1 MKINEVELATGIA
14 KKNIRFYEQEG
25 LVNPSRG
32 TNGYR
37 DYTQEDVELLQ
48 QIKLLRKLD
57 IPLAEIKR
65 VQSGGLTLDDCL
77 RRHLIVLERRSKNLE
92 ALEGF
97 CNRILAETA
106 ELGTLPVEQLLAEMD
121 VIEKGGMKFLEFQS
135 KDKKQKKKNAIISAV
150 VAITLMG
157 MFLAAM
163 LAGVISM
170 AGVEPMP
177 GFPIFFAIIVMALP
191 IAGITGTL
199 LALRERFKEIE
210 GGELYEA
217 SKY

>member
-210 GGELYEA
+210 GGE
-217 SKY
+217 

>member
-210 GGELYEA
+210 GV
-217 SKY
+217 

>member
-170 AGVEPMP
+170 AGIEPMP
-177 GFPIFFAIIVMALP
+177 GFPIFFTIIVMALP

>member
-170 AGVEPMP
+170 AGIEPMP